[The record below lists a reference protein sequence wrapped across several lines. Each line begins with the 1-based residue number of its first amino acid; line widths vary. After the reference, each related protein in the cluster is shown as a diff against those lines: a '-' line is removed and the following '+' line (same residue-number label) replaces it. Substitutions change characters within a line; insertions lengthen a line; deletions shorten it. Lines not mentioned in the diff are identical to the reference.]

1 MANQFTYKDETFS
14 VGDTLNVTIKVI
26 EGDKTRKQ
34 VFTGLLIAIKGKGD
48 GRSFT
53 VRKIA
58 SHSVGVE
65 KIFPVLSPDIISI
78 TLKSKGKVRRSKL
91 YYIRDRKGREALRV
105 KSVKQEKKSGSKT
118 KKARTKGRTTS
129 KKTSTK

>member
-1 MANQFTYKDETFS
+1 MANQFTYKDTTFG
-14 VGDTLNVTIKVI
+14 VGDTLNVTIKVV

-34 VFTGLLIAIKGKGD
+34 VFTGLLIAIKGRGD
-48 GRSFT
+48 NKSFT

-65 KIFPVLSPDIISI
+65 KIFPVLSPDILSI

-91 YYIRDRKGREALRV
+91 YYLRDRKGREALRV
-105 KSVKQEKKSGSKT
+105 KSIKQEKKSTKKPKTKTT
-118 KKARTKGRTTS
+118 KKAS
-129 KKTSTK
+129 KK

>member
-1 MANQFTYKDETFS
+1 MANQFTYKDSTFCI
-14 VGDTLNVTIKVI
+14 GDTLNVTIKVV
-26 EGDKTRKQ
+26 EGDKTRNQ
-34 VFTGLLIAIKGKGD
+34 VFTGLLIAIKNKGD
-48 GRSFT
+48 NKSFT

-91 YYIRDRKGREALRV
+91 YYLRDRKGKEALRV
-105 KSVKQEKKSGSKT
+105 KSIKQEKKRST
-118 KKARTKGRTTS
+118 KK
-129 KKTSTK
+129 

>member
-1 MANQFTYKDETFS
+1 MANQFTYKDTTFG
-14 VGDTLNVTIKVI
+14 VGDTLNVTIKVV

-48 GRSFT
+48 NKSFT

-65 KIFPVLSPDIISI
+65 KIFPVLSPDILSI

-91 YYIRDRKGREALRV
+91 YYLRDRKGREALRV
-105 KSVKQEKKSGSKT
+105 KSVKQEKKKPA
-118 KKARTKGRTTS
+118 KKSES
-129 KKTSTK
+129 KKKNQ

>member
-1 MANQFTYKDETFS
+1 MANQFTYKDTTFG

-48 GRSFT
+48 NKSFT

-65 KIFPVLSPDIISI
+65 KIFPVLSPDIMSI

-91 YYIRDRKGREALRV
+91 YYLRGRKGREALRV
-105 KSVKQEKKSGSKT
+105 KSVKQEKKRPTKKSETKKGTSSKKASKT
-118 KKARTKGRTTS
+118 
-129 KKTSTK
+129 